1 MSNIEYKEE
10 IGKIRK
16 VKQEFRGIS
25 RNKICILI
33 ATDKKLS
40 FAHVTNHGRP
50 QRLINYEMCKK
61 HITSGSLLISDID
74 NSLVYTA
81 NQLNLQRL
89 TYKSNTQ
96 EAYGALEPIDT
107 LCGQLKLFLNKHRGF
122 KKDILQ
128 DYINLFIFIENEKSI
143 TRDLYEVTI
152 KLMKMIINIEKE
164 A

>member
-1 MSNIEYKEE
+1 
-10 IGKIRK
+10 
-16 VKQEFRGIS
+16 
-25 RNKICILI
+25 
-33 ATDKKLS
+33 
-40 FAHVTNHGRP
+40 
-50 QRLINYEMCKK
+50 MCKK

-81 NQLNLQRL
+81 NQLNLKRL
-89 TYKSNTQ
+89 TYKSKTQ
-96 EAYGALEPIDT
+96 EAYDALEPIDT

-143 TRDLYEVTI
+143 TSDLYEITI
-152 KLMKMIINIEKE
+152 KLMKMIINIQKE